1 MYPNELLQEAEQL
14 VEGLRQ
20 RGMMV
25 ATAESCTG
33 GLLAGLLTTVPGTSD
48 IFERGFVTY
57 SNEAKMELIA
67 VPEAILKEHGAVSRE
82 CAEAMAKGALAN
94 SRADLAVSITGI
106 AGPAGG
112 TPDKPRGLVHF
123 GLAGRDGLLQHRQ
136 ELFPGDRTAVRLAS
150 VSVAIELLRAGL
162 S

>member
-1 MYPNELLQEAEQL
+1 MFSNELMDEAEKL
-14 VEGLRQ
+14 VEALRQ
-20 RGMMV
+20 RKLMV
-25 ATAESCTG
+25 TTAESCTG

-57 SNEAKMELIA
+57 TNEAKMQMIA

-94 SRADLAVSITGI
+94 SAADLAISITGI
-106 AGPAGG
+106 AGPTGA
-112 TPDKPRGLVHF
+112 TPAKPVGLVHF

-136 ELFPGDRTAVRLAS
+136 ERLPGDRSAIRLAS
-150 VSVAIELLRAGL
+150 VEVAIELLQAGL
-162 S
+162 T

>member
-57 SNEAKMELIA
+57 TNEAKMQMIA
-67 VPEAILKEHGAVSRE
+67 VPEAILSEQGAVSRE

-94 SRADLAVSITGI
+94 SQADLAISITGI
-106 AGPAGG
+106 AGPTGA
-112 TPDKPRGLVHF
+112 TPAKPVGLVHY
-123 GLAGRDGLLQHRQ
+123 G
-136 ELFPGDRTAVRLAS
+136 
-150 VSVAIELLRAGL
+150 
-162 S
+162 

>member
-1 MYPNELLQEAEQL
+1 MFGNELMDQAEKL

-20 RGMMV
+20 RKLMV

-57 SNEAKMELIA
+57 TNDAKMQLID
-67 VPEAILKEHGAVSRE
+67 VPEAILDEHGAVSRE
-82 CAEAMAKGALAN
+82 CAEAMARGALAN
-94 SRADLAVSITGI
+94 SPADLAISITGI
-106 AGPAGG
+106 AGPTGA
-112 TPDKPRGLVHF
+112 TPAKPVGLVHF

-136 ELFPGDRTAVRLAS
+136 ERFPGDRTAIRLAS
-150 VSVAIELLRAGL
+150 LEVAIELLQASL
-162 S
+162 T

>member
-67 VPEAILKEHGAVSRE
+67 VPEAILKEHGAV
-82 CAEAMAKGALAN
+82 
-94 SRADLAVSITGI
+94 
-106 AGPAGG
+106 
-112 TPDKPRGLVHF
+112 
-123 GLAGRDGLLQHRQ
+123 
-136 ELFPGDRTAVRLAS
+136 TAP
-150 VSVAIELLRAGL
+150 EGQ
-162 S
+162 

>member
-1 MYPNELLQEAEQL
+1 
-14 VEGLRQ
+14 
-20 RGMMV
+20 
-25 ATAESCTG
+25 
-33 GLLAGLLTTVPGTSD
+33 
-48 IFERGFVTY
+48 
-57 SNEAKMELIA
+57 MELIA